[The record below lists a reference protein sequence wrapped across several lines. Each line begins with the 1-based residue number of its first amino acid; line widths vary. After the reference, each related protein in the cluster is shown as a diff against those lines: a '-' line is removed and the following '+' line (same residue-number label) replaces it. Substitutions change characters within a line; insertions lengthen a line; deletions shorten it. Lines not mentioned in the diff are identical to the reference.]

1 MLFNQCRR
9 LLCATIGLALA
20 AGCSK
25 GSKERQFDLTPV
37 AGVIMLDGK
46 PLADAEV
53 GFYYLGAPPE
63 GFAGSTGRTDAQGRY
78 ELQTGTKKGAVA
90 GQYRVTVSRI
100 VAPGG
105 VTLNPA
111 EGLDMGQ
118 LAASGQVTQTVP
130 AKYTDI
136 NSTDLATTV
145 EKGKSDGYNLDLKSQ

>member
-1 MLFNQCRR
+1 MWFTQRRR
-9 LLCATIGLALA
+9 LLCATIGLAIA

-37 AGVIMLDGK
+37 SGVIMLDGK

-53 GFYYLGAPPE
+53 GFSYLGAPPE
-63 GFAGSTGRTDAQGRY
+63 GFAGSTARTDAQGRY

-90 GQYRVTVSRI
+90 GQYRVTVSRLM
-100 VAPGG
+100 APGG

-130 AKYTDI
+130 AKYTGV
-136 NSTDLATTV
+136 NSTDLSTTV
-145 EKGKSDGYNLDLKSQ
+145 DKSKSDGYNFDLKSQ

>member
-1 MLFNQCRR
+1 MLLIQRR
-9 LLCATIGLALA
+9 WVLCATIGLVLA

-37 AGVIMLDGK
+37 SGVITLDGK
-46 PLADAEV
+46 PLADADV
-53 GFYYLGAPPE
+53 GFAYLGVPPE
-63 GFAGSTGRTDAQGRY
+63 GFAGSAGRTDAQGRY

-90 GQYRVTVSRI
+90 GQYRVTVSRLA
-100 VAPGG
+100 APGG

-130 AKYTDI
+130 VKYTDI
-136 NSTDLATTV
+136 NSTDLSTTV
-145 EKGKSDGYNLDLKSQ
+145 EKSKSDGYNFDLKSQ